1 VGTGVCTYR
10 LGVDCEINVREHP
23 ATTEHKEA
31 DPPMPATRKK
41 IATLALAGVLV
52 FGASACSDDDT
63 PDDGTD
69 ITDAPVT
76 TMMVD
81 ETVTT
86 IAPAG

>member
-1 VGTGVCTYR
+1 
-10 LGVDCEINVREHP
+10 
-23 ATTEHKEA
+23 
-31 DPPMPATRKK
+31 MPATRNK

-52 FGASACSDDDT
+52 FGVSACNDDDT

-76 TMMVD
+76 TVFID

-86 IAPAG
+86 IAPAGG